1 MVKDIMNE
9 VKNNM
14 ILSENNITKN
24 IKEHAT
30 LIEISKN
37 DRTNSKSDNELS
49 NLKEF
54 VYESRE

>member
-37 DRTNSKSDNELS
+37 DRSKNHSDSELT
-49 NLKEF
+49 NLKDF